1 MTGPTPN
8 PKPPDGLL
16 VVVVIMVV
24 TFVWAASILIGF
36 VEHSFEAALY
46 TTPLMG
52 AIVGY
57 ITGVR
62 IWRNGKG

>member
-1 MTGPTPN
+1 MAPPRQTPR
-8 PKPPDGLL
+8 DGL
-16 VVVVIMVV
+16 VSVVVIMVV

-36 VEHSFEAALY
+36 LEHSWEGALY

-57 ITGVR
+57 ITGIK
-62 IWRNGKG
+62 IWRNGRE